1 MTPVNPST
9 LFTQISQEKKDDVI
23 DEEED
28 DIDYDDLENGKDE
41 ILITL
46 DAKVQMP
53 VLSDHRYK
61 DLLGSNFVLKLLELS
76 AAGFDLNFEIL

>member
-1 MTPVNPST
+1 MAFNSST

-41 ILITL
+41 ILTNL
-46 DAKVQMP
+46 RWK
-53 VLSDHRYK
+53 
-61 DLLGSNFVLKLLELS
+61 S
-76 AAGFDLNFEIL
+76 ANASPKWSSMY

>member
-41 ILITL
+41 ILINL
-46 DAKVQMP
+46 RWK
-53 VLSDHRYK
+53 
-61 DLLGSNFVLKLLELS
+61 S
-76 AAGFDLNFEIL
+76 ANASPKWSSMY

>member
-41 ILITL
+41 ILTNL
-46 DAKVQMP
+46 
-53 VLSDHRYK
+53 RW
-61 DLLGSNFVLKLLELS
+61 
-76 AAGFDLNFEIL
+76 